1 MKDNYEILN
10 SRQVKEL
17 IEKLT
22 EQYGAVPQNF
32 KEHGFIRGKDN
43 IYLITKDLA
52 LANLEGLRVNNLG
65 LYIAEYR
72 LDKNQIRL
80 SIEGSQIIG
89 PTATKNVCEID
100 IDQRAQWMRGND
112 LELTGDYSG
121 HVIIKCGNDFLGTG
135 KYKDNKILNHVP
147 KARRLQEIH

>member
-22 EQYGAVPQNF
+22 EQYGAVPPNF

-89 PTATKNVCEID
+89 PVATKNVCEID
-100 IDQRAQWMRGND
+100 TDQRAQWMRGND
-112 LELTGDYSG
+112 IEITGEFSG

>member
-1 MKDNYEILN
+1 MKANYEILN
-10 SRQVKEL
+10 SKQVKDL

-22 EQYGAVPQNF
+22 EQYGAVPANF

-65 LYIAEYR
+65 LYIAEYK
-72 LDKNQIRL
+72 LEKNQARL

-89 PTATKNVCEID
+89 PVATKNVCELD
-100 IDQRAQWMRGND
+100 IEQRAEWMRGND
-112 LELTGDYSG
+112 IEINGEFSG
-121 HVIIKCGNDFLGTG
+121 YVIIKCGTDFLGTG
-135 KYKDNKILNHVP
+135 RYKEGKILNHVP
-147 KARRLQEIH
+147 KARRLLEMH